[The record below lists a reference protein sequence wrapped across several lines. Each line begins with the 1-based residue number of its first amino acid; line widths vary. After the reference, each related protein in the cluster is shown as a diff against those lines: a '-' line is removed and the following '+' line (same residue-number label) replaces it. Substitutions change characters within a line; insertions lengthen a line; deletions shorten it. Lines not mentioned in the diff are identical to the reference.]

1 MNEENRKRRMRKSFT
16 ITSSKLIKRDKKQI
30 KQHILSVYSPI
41 VESVSTGGVVS
52 VCIDRVNNVGVK
64 LFNKQAYTKVNHRKL
79 IKTRCVKIFVAG
91 GDIIDAKVTE
101 SNKTSHLSIK

>member
-30 KQHILSVYSPI
+30 KQH

-64 LFNKQAYTKVNHRKL
+64 LFNKQVYTKVNHRKL

-101 SNKTSHLSIK
+101 SNKTSYLSIK

>member
-16 ITSSKLIKRDKKQI
+16 ITSSKLNKRDKKQI
-30 KQHILSVYSPI
+30 KQH

-64 LFNKQAYTKVNHRKL
+64 LFNKQVYTKVNHRKL

-101 SNKTSHLSIK
+101 SNKTSYLSIK